1 LTTRTNG
8 AYPAVRHALATRLPP
23 HRHSLPRPYRG
34 VTERFIGQVAD
45 GLSLESSNGRPPAE
59 KSVQTGGA
67 AFAFAESVA
76 PTSHLPEHESA
87 RYFAL
92 CERAWLYWS
101 RPALLFVTA
110 RRWNQDSVAAFKP
123 PRVRNAED
131 AAAAAIRCGFHRK
144 LLDLATRD
152 LPDADWS
159 WQFEAARH
167 VHASTEQALSLAARI
182 LDPREPSI
190 GDLAAGISAAADA
203 LVIAISAGFIAD
215 APVETRETATAL
227 AGIVGD

>member
-1 LTTRTNG
+1 
-8 AYPAVRHALATRLPP
+8 
-23 HRHSLPRPYRG
+23 LPRPYRG

-45 GLSLESSNGRPPAE
+45 GLSLESSNGRPAAE
-59 KSVQTGGA
+59 NSVQTGGA
-67 AFAFAESVA
+67 AFALAENVPS
-76 PTSHLPEHESA
+76 TSHLPHHECA

-110 RRWNQDSVAAFKP
+110 RRWNQDSVAAFTP

-131 AAAAAIRCGFHRK
+131 AAEAAIRCGFHRK

-182 LDPREPSI
+182 LDPCAPAV
-190 GDLAAGISAAADA
+190 GDLAPGISAAADA
-203 LVIAISAGFIAD
+203 LVIAISAGFVAE
-215 APVETRETATAL
+215 AAVETRETAAAL
-227 AGIVGD
+227 AATVGD